1 MKLTK
6 DQFKG
11 TMIRNANMKVDL
23 DDMKA
28 HQQIIGDDTF
38 KKKIKKEEKKNKVT
52 DIEDIFDKSKKKKDK
67 RSNNKKKKN

>member
-23 DDMKA
+23 GDMKA

-38 KKKIKKEEKKNKVT
+38 KKKIRKEEKKKKVT
-52 DIEDIFDKSKKKKDK
+52 DIEDIFDKSKKKKD
-67 RSNNKKKKN
+67 NKKKN

>member
-38 KKKIKKEEKKNKVT
+38 KKKIKKEEKNQAK
-52 DIEDIFDKSKKKKDK
+52 EKKE
-67 RSNNKKKKN
+67 